1 MLKTI
6 WRNNMT
12 HFNRLAL
19 TAILLCLQT
28 TTWAVDA
35 APDAAS
41 AETTSSETQPTTKK
55 TAWDVKEVPATKQ
68 WVSDRLEV
76 PLRSCP
82 SDRCKVVKIVKPGF
96 ETTLIGVTN
105 DGWALVTSGET
116 KGYLP
121 KRYLQ
126 TMPIASQQLE
136 GAQRQSIEAMQA
148 QGALKT
154 EMNALKSRAEN
165 AETEVA
171 SLRKDNYEL
180 KQELDYVKTV
190 STQTLVV
197 NEDNRRMKTEIEA
210 LRQRNDILEQEAG
223 DVEGRNQRAWIM
235 VGAGILFM
243 GWLIGRFARAPRRKG
258 WNEI

>member
-1 MLKTI
+1 MPHSNKLY
-6 WRNNMT
+6 
-12 HFNRLAL
+12 LAVAL
-19 TAILLCLQT
+19 GVMQT
-28 TTWAVDA
+28 SAWAVEP
-35 APDAAS
+35 APAS
-41 AETTSSETQPTTKK
+41 VEAMAGETATNAKK
-55 TAWDVKEVPATKQ
+55 PAWEVKEVPATKQ

-82 SDRCKVVKIVKPGF
+82 GDRCKVVKIVKPGF

-126 TMPIASQQLE
+126 TTPVASQQLE
-136 GAQRQSIEAMQA
+136 GAQRQSLEAMQA

-154 EMNALKSRAEN
+154 EMDALKNRAET
-165 AETEVA
+165 AEIEVS

-180 KQELDYVKTV
+180 KQELEYVKTL
-190 STQTLVV
+190 SGQTLVV
-197 NEDNRRMKTEIEA
+197 NEDNRRLKTEIEA

-223 DVEGRNQRAWIM
+223 DVEGKNQRAWVM

-243 GWLIGRFARAPRRKG
+243 GWIIGRFARTPRRKG
-258 WNEI
+258 WNQI

>member
-1 MLKTI
+1 M
-6 WRNNMT
+6 R
-12 HFNRLAL
+12 HFNSLAL
-19 TAILLCLQT
+19 AAIALSIASH
-28 TTWAVDA
+28 TWAVDP
-35 APDAAS
+35 APAS
-41 AETTSSETQPTTKK
+41 TPTETTNNETAATAKK
-55 TAWDVKEVPATKQ
+55 PAWEVKELPASKQ

-82 SDRCKVVKIVKPGF
+82 GDRCKVVKIVKPGF

-105 DGWALVTSGET
+105 DGWALVTSGDT

-126 TMPIASQQLE
+126 TTPVASQQLE
-136 GAQRQSIEAMQA
+136 GAQRQSLEAMQA
-148 QGALKT
+148 HGALKT
-154 EMNALKSRAEN
+154 EMDALKNRAET
-165 AETEVA
+165 AETEVG

-180 KQELDYVKTV
+180 KQELDYVKTL

-197 NEDNRRMKTEIEA
+197 NEDNRRLKTEIEA
-210 LRQRNDILEQEAG
+210 LRQRNDILEQEAS
-223 DVEGRNQRAWIM
+223 DVEGKNQRAWVM

-243 GWLIGRFARAPRRKG
+243 GWIVGRFARAPRRRG

>member
-1 MLKTI
+1 MPHSNKLY
-6 WRNNMT
+6 
-12 HFNRLAL
+12 LAVAL
-19 TAILLCLQT
+19 GVMQT
-28 TTWAVDA
+28 SAWAVEP
-35 APDAAS
+35 APAS
-41 AETTSSETQPTTKK
+41 VEAMTGETVTNAKK
-55 TAWDVKEVPATKQ
+55 PAWEVKEVPATKQ

-82 SDRCKVVKIVKPGF
+82 GDRCKVVKIVKPGF

-126 TMPIASQQLE
+126 TTPVASQQLE
-136 GAQRQSIEAMQA
+136 GAQRQSLEAMQA

-154 EMNALKSRAEN
+154 EMDALKNRAET
-165 AETEVA
+165 AEIEVS

-180 KQELDYVKTV
+180 KQELEYVKTL
-190 STQTLVV
+190 SGQTLVV
-197 NEDNRRMKTEIEA
+197 NEDNRRLKTEIEA

-223 DVEGRNQRAWIM
+223 DVEGKNQRAWVM

-243 GWLIGRFARAPRRKG
+243 GWIIGRFARTPRRKG
-258 WNEI
+258 WNQI

>member
-1 MLKTI
+1 MP
-6 WRNNMT
+6 
-12 HFNRLAL
+12 HSNRLLLAVAL
-19 TAILLCLQT
+19 AAIQASA
-28 TTWAVDA
+28 WAVEPAPA
-35 APDAAS
+35 A
-41 AETTSSETQPTTKK
+41 AEATTGETATSTKK
-55 TAWDVKEVPATKQ
+55 PAWEVKDVPASKQ

-82 SDRCKVVKIVKPGF
+82 GDRCKVVKIVKPGF

-105 DGWALVTSGET
+105 DGWALVTSGDT

-126 TMPIASQQLE
+126 TTPVASQQLE
-136 GAQRQSIEAMQA
+136 GAQRQSLEAMQA

-154 EMNALKSRAEN
+154 EMDALKNRAET
-165 AETEVA
+165 AEIEVA

-180 KQELDYVKTV
+180 KQELEYVKTL
-190 STQTLVV
+190 SGQTLVV
-197 NEDNRRMKTEIEA
+197 NEDNRRLKTEIEA

-223 DVEGRNQRAWIM
+223 DVEGKNQRAWVM
-235 VGAGILFM
+235 VGAGVLFM
-243 GWLIGRFARAPRRKG
+243 GWLIGRFARAPRRRG